1 VYPQYATA
9 KGGKAPLKGGY
20 SRWTMSETELS
31 VICKNCGSEVSP
43 YVTECPYC
51 GTRLRKRAPK
61 LERRGDALEA
71 KPSRRRRRRPRLRR
85 PDPDAPRSFRPY
97 AVLAFVLGSVAILL
111 LHTASGNSLSTYG
124 GLIVPLEDDWW
135 RHLTAPF
142 VYENVGYLFVA
153 GLGLAIFG
161 TGVEWRLG
169 TIPTAL
175 LLVAC
180 GALGMF
186 AAIAVADAR
195 GELEVIAGGNGM
207 ALGALAA
214 WFTLRRAEAR
224 GAIDEEY
231 DAIGVAVAAAVLL
244 ALPLVVPSADF
255 FGGLVGGAVGALA
268 GMAAAVLRPAE

>member
-1 VYPQYATA
+1 
-9 KGGKAPLKGGY
+9 
-20 SRWTMSETELS
+20 MSETELS
-31 VICKNCGSEVSP
+31 VVCKNCGSEVSP

-61 LERRGDALEA
+61 LERRGDILEP
-71 KPSRRRRRRPRLRR
+71 KPPRRRRRPRFSRGRRR
-85 PDPDAPRSFRPY
+85 PDPDAPRSLLPY
-97 AVLAFVLGSVAILL
+97 ATISFILASAVLLL

-142 VYENVGYLFVA
+142 VYGDTGYLFAV

-161 TGVEWRLG
+161 TGVERRLG
-169 TIPTAL
+169 TVPTAFL
-175 LLVAC
+175 LLAS
-180 GALGMF
+180 GALGML
-186 AAIAVADAR
+186 AASTVADAR

-224 GAIDEEY
+224 SAIAEEY
-231 DAIGVAVAAAVLL
+231 DWIGVAVAAAVLL
-244 ALPLVVPSADF
+244 ALPLVVLSADF
-255 FGGLVGGAVGALA
+255 FGGLVGAAVGALA
-268 GMAAAVLRPAE
+268 GMAAALARPAD

>member
-1 VYPQYATA
+1 
-9 KGGKAPLKGGY
+9 
-20 SRWTMSETELS
+20 MSETELS

-61 LERRGDALEA
+61 LERRGDALEP
-71 KPSRRRRRRPRLRR
+71 KPLRRRRRPRFSRGRRR
-85 PDPDAPRSFRPY
+85 PDPHAPGSLLPY
-97 AVLAFVLGSVAILL
+97 TTAFFILASVVLLL

-124 GLIVPLEDDWW
+124 GLIVPFEDDWW

-142 VYENVGYLFVA
+142 VYGDAGYLFAV
-153 GLGLAIFG
+153 GLALAIFG
-161 TGVEWRLG
+161 TGIERRLG
-169 TIPTAL
+169 AIPTGFL
-175 LLVAC
+175 LLAC
-180 GALGMF
+180 GALGML
-186 AAIAVADAR
+186 AATTVADAR

-207 ALGALAA
+207 ALGAVAA

-231 DAIGVAVAAAVLL
+231 DTIGVAVAAAVLL

-255 FGGLVGGAVGALA
+255 FGGLAGGAVGALA
-268 GMAAAVLRPAE
+268 GTAAAVMRPAD

>member
-1 VYPQYATA
+1 
-9 KGGKAPLKGGY
+9 
-20 SRWTMSETELS
+20 MSETELS

-51 GTRLRKRAPK
+51 GTRLRKRAPT
-61 LERRGDALEA
+61 LERRGDVLEA
-71 KPSRRRRRRPRLRR
+71 KPPRRRRRPRFSRGRRR
-85 PDPDAPRSFRPY
+85 PDPGSPGSLLPY
-97 AVLAFVLGSVAILL
+97 ATIAFILASAVLLL

-142 VYENVGYLFVA
+142 AYEDTGYLFAV

-161 TGVEWRLG
+161 TGVERRLG
-169 TIPTAL
+169 TIPTAFL
-175 LLVAC
+175 LLAC
-180 GALGMF
+180 GALGML
-186 AAIAVADAR
+186 AATTVADAR

-224 GAIDEEY
+224 DAIDEEY
-231 DAIGVAVAAAVLL
+231 DVIGVAVAAVVLL
-244 ALPLVVPSADF
+244 ALPLVIPSADF
-255 FGGLVGGAVGALA
+255 LGGLVGGAVGALA
-268 GMAAAVLRPAE
+268 GMAAALLRRAE

>member
-1 VYPQYATA
+1 
-9 KGGKAPLKGGY
+9 
-20 SRWTMSETELS
+20 MSETELS

-61 LERRGDALEA
+61 LERRGDVLEA
-71 KPSRRRRRRPRLRR
+71 KPSRRRRRPRLRR

-97 AVLAFVLGSVAILL
+97 AILTCIVGSVAILL
-111 LHTASGNSLSTYG
+111 LHTAGGSSLSTYG
-124 GLIVPLEDDWW
+124 GLIVPFEDDWW

-153 GLGLAIFG
+153 SLGLAIFG
-161 TGVEWRLG
+161 SGVEWRLG
-169 TIPTAL
+169 TLPTAL

-186 AAIAVADAR
+186 AASTVADAR
-195 GELEVIAGGNGM
+195 GELAVIAGGNGM

-268 GMAAAVLRPAE
+268 GMAAALRPAE